1 MGSGEGESVSGWG
14 SRSRASA
21 AAVDPSVTIDRRPAI
36 ERFESLPLRALALV
50 AVDGDRGATD
60 ALLARVRTLAL
71 RYARA
76 RLIRYGAEDIAQ
88 DVAQEVCMAVM
99 TALPTFEH
107 RGYPFEAFVY
117 SVAAHKLADAQRSL
131 VRGPTFMDEV
141 PDSVDQS
148 DGPEGRAIVGD
159 DVRRLMKLIAEL
171 PETAREILIL
181 RVAMGL
187 DADETAAALGMTA
200 GAVRVA
206 QHRALAKLRLLAADP
221 ESGLTTAQDV
231 PRKEADR

>member
-1 MGSGEGESVSGWG
+1 MWG
-14 SRSRASA
+14 SRSRAVTTHA
-21 AAVDPSVTIDRRPAI
+21 PAAVTPEHDAAI
-36 ERFESLPLRALALV
+36 EPLESLPLRALALR
-50 AVDGDRGATD
+50 AAAGDRGATE
-60 ALLARVRTLAL
+60 ALLARVRILAL

-117 SVAAHKLADAQRSL
+117 SLAAHKLADAQRSL
-131 VRGPTFMDEV
+131 FRGPTPMDEL
-141 PDSVDQS
+141 PDAVDQT
-148 DGPEGRAIVGD
+148 DGPEDRAIVGD
-159 DVRRLMKLIAEL
+159 DVRRVMKLISSL
-171 PETAREILIL
+171 PETSREILIL

-187 DADETAAALGMTA
+187 DADETASALGMTA

-206 QHRALAKLRLLAADP
+206 QHRALAKLRLLAGDP
-221 ESGLTTAQDV
+221 DSGLADAQHASRKDV
-231 PRKEADR
+231 DR

>member
-88 DVAQEVCMAVM
+88 DVAQEVCMAVI

-117 SVAAHKLADAQRSL
+117 SVAAHKLADTQRSL
-131 VRGPTFMDEV
+131 VRGPTPMDEL
-141 PDSVDQS
+141 PERVDES
-148 DGPEGRAIVGD
+148 DGPEQRAVIGD
-159 DVRRLMKLIAEL
+159 DVRRLMKLIALL

-206 QHRALAKLRLLAADP
+206 QHRALAKLRALAADAETGP
-221 ESGLTTAQDV
+221 EAPQGAT
-231 PRKEADR
+231 RKEADR

>member
-1 MGSGEGESVSGWG
+1 MGSGEGEAVSMWG
-14 SRSRASA
+14 SRSRAVA
-21 AAVDPSVTIDRRPAI
+21 ATTGFPVTAERGASI
-36 ERFESLPLRALALV
+36 EPVESLPLRTLALI
-50 AVDGDRGATD
+50 AADGNRGATE
-60 ALLARVRTLAL
+60 ALLARVRTLSL

-99 TALPTFEH
+99 AALPTFEH

-117 SVAAHKLADAQRSL
+117 SVAAHKLADTQRSL
-131 VRGPTFMDEV
+131 VRGPTPMDEL
-141 PDSVDQS
+141 PERVDES
-148 DGPEGRAIVGD
+148 DGPEQRAVIGD
-159 DVRRLMKLIAEL
+159 DVRRLMKLIALL

-206 QHRALAKLRLLAADP
+206 QHRALAKLRALAADAETGP
-221 ESGLTTAQDV
+221 EAPQGAT
-231 PRKEADR
+231 RKEADR

>member
-1 MGSGEGESVSGWG
+1 MGSGEGEAVSMWG
-14 SRSRASA
+14 SRSRAVA
-21 AAVDPSVTIDRRPAI
+21 ATTGFPVTAERGASI
-36 ERFESLPLRALALV
+36 EPVESLPLRTLALI
-50 AVDGDRGATD
+50 AADGNRGATE
-60 ALLARVRTLAL
+60 ALLARVRTLSL

-99 TALPTFEH
+99 AALPTFEH

-131 VRGPTFMDEV
+131 VRGPTLMDEL

-148 DGPEGRAIVGD
+148 DGPEDRAIVGD
-159 DVRRLMKLIAEL
+159 DVRRLMKLVSQL
-171 PETAREILIL
+171 PETSREVLLL
-181 RVAMGL
+181 RVAVGL
-187 DADETAAALGMTA
+187 DAEETASALGMTA

-221 ESGLTTAQDV
+221 QTGLMDGQDV